1 MDCPKGHG
9 QLKSVSVGSIRI
21 DRCAECGGSWYDVYE
36 LRLLKDKEA
45 HGDYRWI
52 DFDLWK
58 DTDQFRADKQQ
69 RYACPRDGHPMTTV
83 RYGESPVLVDICSEC
98 AGVWLDDKE
107 YERIVAYLQEM
118 VDTQSAGDYLKDVR
132 DEFLEIFVGPES
144 PLSEM
149 KDLGRVLYLLHLRL
163 VIEHPRLAATL
174 NALPRL

>member
-1 MDCPKGHG
+1 MDCTKGHG
-9 QLKSVSVGSIRI
+9 RLQGVSVGSIRV
-21 DRCAECGGSWYDVYE
+21 DRCAECGGSWYDTNE

-45 HGDYRWI
+45 KGDYCWI

-58 DTDQFRADKQQ
+58 DMDRFRAGKQE
-69 RYACPRDGHPMTTV
+69 RYTCPKDDHPMTTV
-83 RYGESPVLVDICSEC
+83 HYGESPVVIDICSEC
-98 AGVWLDDKE
+98 KGVWLDDKE

-132 DEFLEIFVGPES
+132 DEFLEIFVGPGS

-163 VIEHPRLAATL
+163 VIEHPRLATTL
-174 NALPRL
+174 NSLPRV